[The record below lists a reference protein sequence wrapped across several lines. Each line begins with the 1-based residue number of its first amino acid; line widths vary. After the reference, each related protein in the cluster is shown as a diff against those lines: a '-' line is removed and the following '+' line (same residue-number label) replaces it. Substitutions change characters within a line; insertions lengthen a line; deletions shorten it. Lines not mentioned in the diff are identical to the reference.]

1 MKINNVFRNLVLFVL
16 IGFMFSCTP
25 QRKIVYFQNNTG
37 NTTDTSAF
45 EMRLAIGDII
55 TVDLYTINPD
65 AFPGIGIS
73 KDRATIVDNRSSY
86 EKGFTIDKSGKVIL
100 PYVGE
105 VFLQG
110 FSIPEARSLITQK
123 FKAYLDEPVIVV
135 KKLSFKISVIG
146 EVQKPGLY
154 YVPNERITLIEGLA
168 LAGDV
173 ANYAD
178 RTNIKIIRQTAQ
190 GSIEIPID
198 LTNQSSLVGAGKY
211 LYPDDV
217 VYVAPSRKKAFSQI
231 SVAAG
236 IFTSIATSLAFL
248 GTLYIRSK

>member
-1 MKINNVFRNLVLFVL
+1 MKIKNIFQSVVVLFL
-16 IGFMFSCTP
+16 LGCMFSCTP
-25 QRKIVYFQNNTG
+25 QKKIVYFQNNAG
-37 NTTDTSAF
+37 NTNDTSAF
-45 EMRLAIGDII
+45 EMKLAIGDII

-73 KDRATIVDNRSSY
+73 KDRATIVDNRSAY

-100 PYVGE
+100 PYIGE
-105 VFLQG
+105 VMLQG
-110 FSIPEARSLITQK
+110 LSVPQARDLITQK
-123 FKAYLDEPVIVV
+123 FKAFLDEPVIVV
-135 KKLSFKISVIG
+135 KKLSFKVSIVG

-173 ANYAD
+173 ANFAD
-178 RTNIKIIRQTAQ
+178 RTNIKIIRQTAN

-198 LTNQSSLVGAGKY
+198 LTDQSSLVGAAKY

-231 SVAAG
+231 SVASG
-236 IFTSIATSLAFL
+236 IFTSIVTSLVL
-248 GTLYIRSK
+248 IGTLYLKTK

>member
-1 MKINNVFRNLVLFVL
+1 MKSKNIIRSFFVL
-16 IGFMFSCTP
+16 ALLGFLFSCTP
-25 QRKIVYFQNNTG
+25 QKKIVYFQNSAG

-45 EMRLAIGDII
+45 EMKLAIGDII

-73 KDRATIVDNRSSY
+73 KDRSTIIDSRSAY

-100 PYVGE
+100 PYIGE
-105 VFLQG
+105 VFLKG
-110 FSIPEARSLITQK
+110 LSVPEARDLITQK
-123 FKAYLDEPVIVV
+123 FKAFLDEPVIVV
-135 KKLSFKISVIG
+135 KKLSFKVSIVG

-154 YVPNERITLIEGLA
+154 YIPNERITLIEGLA

-173 ANYAD
+173 GNFAD
-178 RTNIKIIRQTAQ
+178 RTNIKIIRQTSS

-198 LTNQSSLVGAGKY
+198 LTNQSSLVGEAKY
-211 LYPDDV
+211 LFPDDV

-231 SVAAG
+231 SVASG
-236 IFTSIATSLAFL
+236 IFTSIVTSLVL
-248 GTLYIRSK
+248 IGTLYLKTK

>member
-1 MKINNVFRNLVLFVL
+1 MKIKNIFKSVVLVILF
-16 IGFMFSCTP
+16 GCMFSCTP
-25 QRKIVYFQNNTG
+25 QKKIVYFQNNSG
-37 NTTDTSAF
+37 NTNDTTAF
-45 EMRLAIGDII
+45 EMKLAIGDII
-55 TVDLYTINPD
+55 TVDLYTVNPD

-73 KDRATIVDNRSSY
+73 KDRATIVDNRSAY
-86 EKGFTIDKSGKVIL
+86 EKGFTIDKTGKVIL
-100 PYVGE
+100 PYIGE
-105 VFLQG
+105 VMLQG
-110 FSIPEARSLITQK
+110 LSVPEARDLITQK
-123 FKAYLDEPVIVV
+123 FRSYLDEPIIVV
-135 KKLSFKISVIG
+135 KKLSFKISVVG

-178 RTNIKIIRQTAQ
+178 RTNIKIIRQTAK

-198 LTNQSSLVGAGKY
+198 LTNQSSLVGAAKY

-236 IFTSIATSLAFL
+236 IFTSVATSLAFL
-248 GTLYIRSK
+248 GTLYFRSK

>member
-1 MKINNVFRNLVLFVL
+1 MKINNVFRSFVLFVL

-100 PYVGE
+100 PYIGE
-105 VFLQG
+105 IFLQG

-154 YVPNERITLIEGLA
+154 YVSNERITLIEGLA

>member
-1 MKINNVFRNLVLFVL
+1 MKIKNIFHSVVVLFL
-16 IGFMFSCTP
+16 IGCMFSCTP
-25 QRKIVYFQNNTG
+25 QKKIIYFQNNAG

-45 EMRLAIGDII
+45 EMKLAIGDII

-73 KDRATIVDNRSSY
+73 KDKATIIDNRSAY

-100 PYVGE
+100 PYIGE
-105 VFLQG
+105 VMLQG
-110 FSIPEARSLITQK
+110 LSVPAARDLITQK
-123 FKAYLDEPVIVV
+123 FKAFLEEPVIVV
-135 KKLSFKISVIG
+135 KKLSFKVSIVG

-154 YVPNERITLIEGLA
+154 YIPNERITLIEGLA

-173 ANYAD
+173 GNYAD
-178 RTNIKIIRQTAQ
+178 RTNIKIIRQTAN

-198 LTNQSSLVGAGKY
+198 LTNQSSLTGAAKY

-231 SVAAG
+231 SVASG
-236 IFTSIATSLAFL
+236 IFTSIVTSLVL
-248 GTLYIRSK
+248 IGTLYLKTK

>member
-1 MKINNVFRNLVLFVL
+1 MKIKNIILSFVLLVLF
-16 IGFMFSCTP
+16 GFMFSCTP
-25 QRKIVYFQNNTG
+25 QKELVYFQNNSG

-45 EMRLAIGDII
+45 EMKLAIGDII

-73 KDRATIVDNRSSY
+73 KDRPTIVDSRSAY
-86 EKGFTIDKSGKVIL
+86 EKGFTIDKTGKVIL
-100 PYVGE
+100 PYIGE

-110 FSIPEARSLITQK
+110 FSIPEARNLITQK

-135 KKLSFKISVIG
+135 KKLSFKISVVG

-154 YVPNERITLIEGLA
+154 YVPNERITLMEGLA

-178 RTNIKIIRQTAQ
+178 RTNVKIIRQTAQ

-198 LTNQSSLVGAGKY
+198 LTNQSSLVGVGKY

-217 VYVAPSRKKAFSQI
+217 VYVAPSRLKAFSQI

-236 IFTSIATSLAFL
+236 IFTSIATSLAL
-248 GTLYIRSK
+248 IGTLYLRSK

>member
-1 MKINNVFRNLVLFVL
+1 MKINNAFLSFVLFVL

-211 LYPDDV
+211 LYPDDI

>member
-1 MKINNVFRNLVLFVL
+1 MKIKNIFQSVVVLFL
-16 IGFMFSCTP
+16 LGCMFSCTP
-25 QRKIVYFQNNTG
+25 QKKIVYFQNNAG
-37 NTTDTSAF
+37 NTNDTSAF
-45 EMRLAIGDII
+45 EMKLAIGDII

-73 KDRATIVDNRSSY
+73 KDRATIVDNRSAY

-100 PYVGE
+100 PYIGE
-105 VFLQG
+105 VMLQG
-110 FSIPEARSLITQK
+110 LSVPEARDLITQK
-123 FKAYLDEPVIVV
+123 FKAFLDEPVIVV
-135 KKLSFKISVIG
+135 KKLSFKVSIVG

-173 ANYAD
+173 ANFAD
-178 RTNIKIIRQTAQ
+178 RTNIKIIRQTAN

-198 LTNQSSLVGAGKY
+198 LTDQSSLVGAAKY

-231 SVAAG
+231 SVASG
-236 IFTSIATSLAFL
+236 IFTSIVTSLVL
-248 GTLYIRSK
+248 IGTLYLKTK

>member
-1 MKINNVFRNLVLFVL
+1 
-16 IGFMFSCTP
+16 MFSCTP
-25 QRKIVYFQNNTG
+25 QRKIVYFQNNAG

-45 EMRLAIGDII
+45 EMKLAIGDII

-73 KDRATIVDNRSSY
+73 KDRSTIVDNRTAY

-110 FSIPEARSLITQK
+110 FSIPEARNLITQK

-135 KKLSFKISVIG
+135 KKLSFKISVVG

-231 SVAAG
+231 SLASG
-236 IFTSIATSLAFL
+236 IFTSIATSLAL
-248 GTLYIRSK
+248 IGTLYLRSK

>member
-1 MKINNVFRNLVLFVL
+1 MKIKNIFQSVVVLFL
-16 IGFMFSCTP
+16 LGCMFSCTP
-25 QRKIVYFQNNTG
+25 QKKIVYFQNNAG
-37 NTTDTSAF
+37 NTNDTSAF
-45 EMRLAIGDII
+45 EMKLAIGDII

-73 KDRATIVDNRSSY
+73 KDRATIVDNRSAY

-100 PYVGE
+100 PYIGE
-105 VFLQG
+105 VMLQG
-110 FSIPEARSLITQK
+110 LSVPQARDLITQK
-123 FKAYLDEPVIVV
+123 FKAFLDEPVIVV
-135 KKLSFKISVIG
+135 KKLSFKVSIVG

-173 ANYAD
+173 GNYAD
-178 RTNIKIIRQTAQ
+178 RTNVKIIRQTAN

-198 LTNQSSLVGAGKY
+198 LTNQSSLVGAAKY

-231 SVAAG
+231 SVASG
-236 IFTSIATSLAFL
+236 IFTSIVTSLVL
-248 GTLYIRSK
+248 IGTLYLKTK

>member
-1 MKINNVFRNLVLFVL
+1 K
-16 IGFMFSCTP
+16 
-25 QRKIVYFQNNTG
+25 KIVYFQNNSG
-37 NTTDTSAF
+37 NTNDTTAF
-45 EMRLAIGDII
+45 EMKLAIGDII
-55 TVDLYTINPD
+55 TVDLYTVNPD

-73 KDRATIVDNRSSY
+73 KDRATIVDNRSAY
-86 EKGFTIDKSGKVIL
+86 EKGFTIDKTGKVIL
-100 PYVGE
+100 PYIGE
-105 VFLQG
+105 VMLQG
-110 FSIPEARSLITQK
+110 LSVPEARDLITQK
-123 FKAYLDEPVIVV
+123 FRSYLDEPIIVV
-135 KKLSFKISVIG
+135 KKLSFKISVVG

-178 RTNIKIIRQTAQ
+178 RTNIKIIRQTAK

-198 LTNQSSLVGAGKY
+198 LTNQSSLVGAAKY

-236 IFTSIATSLAFL
+236 IFTSVATSLAFL
-248 GTLYIRSK
+248 GTLYFRSK

>member
-1 MKINNVFRNLVLFVL
+1 MKIKNIFQSVVVLFL
-16 IGFMFSCTP
+16 LGCMFSCTP
-25 QRKIVYFQNNTG
+25 QKKIVYFQNNAG
-37 NTTDTSAF
+37 NTNDTSAF
-45 EMRLAIGDII
+45 EMKLAIGDII

-73 KDRATIVDNRSSY
+73 KDRATIVDNRSAY

-100 PYVGE
+100 PYIGE
-105 VFLQG
+105 VMLQG
-110 FSIPEARSLITQK
+110 LSVPEARDLITQK
-123 FKAYLDEPVIVV
+123 FKAFLDEPVIVV
-135 KKLSFKISVIG
+135 KKLSFKVSIVG

-173 ANYAD
+173 GNYAD
-178 RTNIKIIRQTAQ
+178 RTNVKIIRQTAN

-198 LTNQSSLVGAGKY
+198 LTDQSSLVGAAKY
-211 LYPDDV
+211 LYSDDV

-231 SVAAG
+231 SVASG
-236 IFTSIATSLAFL
+236 IFTSIVTSLVL
-248 GTLYIRSK
+248 IGTLYLKTK

>member
-1 MKINNVFRNLVLFVL
+1 MKINNAFLSFVLFVL

-100 PYVGE
+100 PYIGE

-110 FSIPEARSLITQK
+110 FSIPEARNLITQK

>member
-1 MKINNVFRNLVLFVL
+1 MKINIVFRSCVLLVL

-25 QRKIVYFQNNTG
+25 QRKIVYFQNNAG

-45 EMRLAIGDII
+45 EMKLAIGDII

-73 KDRATIVDNRSSY
+73 KDRSTIVDNRTAY

-110 FSIPEARSLITQK
+110 FSIPEARNLITQK

-135 KKLSFKISVIG
+135 KKLSFKISVVG

-231 SVAAG
+231 SLASG
-236 IFTSIATSLAFL
+236 IFTSIATSLAL
-248 GTLYIRSK
+248 IGTLYLRSK